1 MNDNN
6 EILEFLK
13 QHNAIVYGH
22 FLYTSGKHGEVYI
35 NKDAIYIKPKV
46 ISELCL
52 NISKMINDTD
62 FEVICA
68 PTIGGVIMSQWIAY
82 HSSNL
87 KNSEILSVFSEE
99 VEGKRVLKRG
109 YDKIVD
115 NKKVI
120 VVDDIL
126 TTGSSIKK
134 VIDTVRS
141 CNGIVMG
148 SACLVNRG
156 SVTSDDIG
164 SPFLKNLL
172 SIDFK
177 SFDPE
182 ACPLCKRHVP
192 INKEL
197 GKGKKIQS
205 L

>member
-13 QHNAIVYGH
+13 KHNAIVYGH

-52 NISKMINDTD
+52 KISKMINDVD
-62 FEVICA
+62 FEVVCA
-68 PTIGGVIMSQWIAY
+68 PTIGGVILSQWIAY

-87 KNSEILSVFSEE
+87 KNSEIFSVFSEE
-99 VEGKRVLKRG
+99 VDGKRVLKRG
-109 YDKIVD
+109 YDKVVE

-134 VIDTVRS
+134 VIDTVRD
-141 CNGIVMG
+141 CKGIVQG

-156 SVTSDDIG
+156 NVSADTIG

-172 SIDFK
+172 SIDFQ

-182 ACPLCKRHVP
+182 DCPLCKSQIP
-192 INKEL
+192 INREL
-197 GKGKKIQS
+197 GKGKKIKN